1 MENSAIERIWEL
13 ISRKLSNEATEVE
26 LQELQALLH
35 QQPNEAYS
43 LEIME
48 DLWKAPA
55 RENKQ
60 YSEYRFK
67 QLIQRMQVLGID
79 TSGFEMEENH
89 LITAE
94 QDFNSSRKKGFFT
107 IKKIA
112 ISLCLIG
119 TLITGVFLYENE
131 VNKNSPVS
139 VEKSSVITTSN
150 GSKTTITLP
159 DGTKVWVNAGSK
171 LTYENSY
178 GNKLR
183 EVSLSGEAFF
193 DVVHNAEKPF
203 VIHTSKMD
211 IRVLGT
217 AFNVRCYPDEKKM
230 ETSLI
235 RGSIEVTLK
244 DRPKE
249 KIYLKPNEKL
259 TLTADVVT
267 TTVLKN
273 LRKVKHEVEVT
284 EPLVAIS
291 HLTYQPADSSV
302 VETSWVENKLVFRS
316 ETFEEVA
323 LKMEKWYGVSINI
336 QNENLKQEHLT
347 GSFESETVD
356 QALSALQ
363 FTTNFRY
370 SINKNII
377 TITK

>member
-1 MENSAIERIWEL
+1 MDNAAIDRIWEL
-13 ISRKLSNEATEVE
+13 FSRKLSNEATEVE
-26 LQELQALLH
+26 LQELQVLLRE
-35 QQPNEAYS
+35 QPNEAYS

-48 DLWKAPA
+48 DLWKAPIQ
-55 RENKQ
+55 ENKQ
-60 YSEYRFK
+60 YSEYKFK
-67 QLIQRMQVLGID
+67 QLIQRMQGMGIE
-79 TSGFEMEENH
+79 TSGFNLEEKH
-89 LITAE
+89 LITVN
-94 QDFNSSRKKGFFT
+94 QDNTYK
-107 IKKIA
+107 IKRGILIIKQLA
-112 ISLCLIG
+112 ISICLIG
-119 TLITGVFLYENE
+119 ILIAGYFLFEN
-131 VNKNSPVS
+131 NNSKKGHLPI
-139 VEKSSVITTSN
+139 EKSSEIATKN

-178 GNKLR
+178 GNNLR
-183 EVSLSGEAFF
+183 EVTLSGEAFF

-244 DRPKE
+244 DRQKE

-259 TLTADVVT
+259 TLTDDEVST
-267 TTVLKN
+267 SLIKN
-273 LRKVKHEVEVT
+273 LKKAKNEIVNMQ
-284 EPLVAIS
+284 PLVAIS

-302 VETSWVENKLVFRS
+302 VETSWVDNKLVFRS

-323 LKMEKWYGVSINI
+323 LKMEKWYGVTINI

-356 QALSALQ
+356 QALTALQ

-370 SINKNII
+370 TINKNII

>member
-1 MENSAIERIWEL
+1 MFL
-13 ISRKLSNEATEVE
+13 LS
-26 LQELQALLH
+26 L
-35 QQPNEAYS
+35 
-43 LEIME
+43 
-48 DLWKAPA
+48 
-55 RENKQ
+55 
-60 YSEYRFK
+60 
-67 QLIQRMQVLGID
+67 
-79 TSGFEMEENH
+79 
-89 LITAE
+89 
-94 QDFNSSRKKGFFT
+94 
-107 IKKIA
+107 
-112 ISLCLIG
+112 
-119 TLITGVFLYENE
+119 
-131 VNKNSPVS
+131 
-139 VEKSSVITTSN
+139 
-150 GSKTTITLP
+150 
-159 DGTKVWVNAGSK
+159 
-171 LTYENSY
+171 
-178 GNKLR
+178 
-183 EVSLSGEAFF
+183 LSGEAFF

-267 TTVLKN
+267 TTVLNN